1 MLNFAYYQ
9 MALVN
14 VGQKGKVSTQKSIV
28 TYFAT
33 LSSTEAGES
42 DKKEGRM
49 CSARKE
55 LHLSI
60 KIGQRE
66 MVLRLG
72 LKKNFFFKF
81 NNQLHRCRR
90 THNCR
95 ILHQILFQKS
105 VS

>member
-1 MLNFAYYQ
+1 MT
-9 MALVN
+9 LVN

-72 LKKNFFFKF
+72 LKKNFFF
-81 NNQLHRCRR
+81 
-90 THNCR
+90 
-95 ILHQILFQKS
+95 
-105 VS
+105 